1 MNPVTKTTDGPGL
14 ARQWAGAAVAVGGFL
29 LTDLS
34 PVPEPPLLHPGHLVA
49 WWGVHPPV
57 VAAMSLLRVGGLVCG
72 GYWLFL
78 CSMVIV
84 FTRSGHLLRL
94 ARLRLPGMGHLMKVA
109 TGSSLLGVAVVCAT
123 GCATTAGHPSAAAPR
138 PPELVPLDNP
148 TASATP
154 PRITVRRLQA
164 APATSTPARG
174 EPATRQPDLPPPT
187 ASPQAAPPPVLPT
200 TTTTSTAATSW
211 TVRPGEDLWSI
222 TESVLIARLGHAP
235 DQREVA
241 ALWIRVIDT
250 NRPDLPDPANPNLI
264 FAGDV
269 VVIPA

>member
-1 MNPVTKTTDGPGL
+1 MTKTTDGPAL
-14 ARQWAGAAVAVGGFL
+14 ARQWAGAALAVGGLL

-34 PVPEPPLLHPGHLVA
+34 PVPDPPVLHPGHLIA
-49 WWGVHPPV
+49 WWGAHQPV
-57 VAAMSLLRVGGLVCG
+57 VAAMSLLRVGGLLCG
-72 GYWLFL
+72 GYWLLL
-78 CSMVIV
+78 CSAVVV
-84 FTRSGHLLRL
+84 FKRAGHLVRL
-94 ARLRLPGMGHLMKVA
+94 ARLRLPGIGHLMRVA
-109 TGSSLLGVAVVCAT
+109 TGGSLIGVAVVCAA
-123 GCATTAGHPSAAAPR
+123 GCATTAGHPSATAPR

-148 TASATP
+148 SAPSTP
-154 PRITVRRLQA
+154 PRITVPHLQA
-164 APATSTPARG
+164 APAASTPARG
-174 EPATRQPDLPPPT
+174 GPATGQPGLPPPT
-187 ASPQAAPPPVLPT
+187 ASADAAPAAVPT
-200 TTTTSTAATSW
+200 ATTSSTAATSW

-264 FAGDV
+264 FAGDT